1 MKLISDLETKNNI
14 DIDLYNSKNFN
25 SYENYK
31 KLYGIYY
38 QGLCKYLDSIYDTN
52 IIDKKIEK
60 SNLYFGKVLDENKNI
75 YFKMNLLNSNYIFI
89 RNYLNIERLDQK
101 DIDIL
106 YNKTSVDDEV
116 LDIVKRTYK
125 DIIISN
131 NSKYVF
137 YGPSSLD
144 FRFNNNSLVFMI
156 NYWKNT
162 KDFSGEEFINISKM
176 QILFLD
182 YLCNEIKNIYT
193 DKLGIPVEVKY
204 YKGAIS
210 IR

>member
-1 MKLISDLETKNNI
+1 MNKVE
-14 DIDLYNSKNFN
+14 
-25 SYENYK
+25 
-31 KLYGIYY
+31 
-38 QGLCKYLDSIYDTN
+38 GLCQGTG
-52 IIDKKIEK
+52 IITRRA
-60 SNLYFGKVLDENKNI
+60 YFREEETFLSGIPSME
-75 YFKMNLLNSNYIFI
+75 NSNYIKEATKRNVLTNGLVATYPFI
-89 RNYLNIERLDQK
+89 SSSIF
-101 DIDIL
+101 
-106 YNKTSVDDEV
+106 DDEG
-116 LDIVKRTYK
+116 IFIGTNIY
-125 DIIISN
+125 
-131 NSKYVF
+131 
-137 YGPSSLD
+137 
-144 FRFNNNSLVFMI
+144 NNSLVFMI